1 MTAVRVPALDDPAMT
16 ARPPRGTLRRAVRLL
31 GLDTRRVLLAVLTGT
46 LALGC
51 AVALAAVSAWLI
63 ARASQMPPVLQ
74 LSIATVAVRAFG
86 IGRGVL
92 RYVDRLVSHDV
103 ALRGMTTL
111 RTTLYERLAGG
122 RSEAT
127 LRLRRGDLLARVGA
141 DVDAVGDVV
150 VRGLLPA
157 GVALVLGAGTVTA
170 MAFFWP
176 PAAAALAACLVLA
189 GAVAPL
195 LAARGARLSERQ
207 AVAARS
213 DASAAALTAL
223 DDAGPLLVAG
233 GLGRRLG
240 ELRDADRRLARAV
253 DAGAATSAIA
263 AGLGILATGLAA
275 TAALVTGIP
284 AVTSGAVTSGAL
296 APVELAVIVL
306 TPLAAFEATGMLPA
320 AAVSVQRSRAAA
332 ARILALLDAA
342 GAGEPD
348 AAPDGPADLST
359 GPARTP
365 APSSATGSAPETGPA
380 PSSTASP
387 AIASTAAAG
396 GTLRARGLA
405 CGWPGLP
412 PVLRGV
418 DLDLAPGRS
427 VAIVGP
433 SGAGKTTLL
442 LTLAGLLPPAG
453 GTLLLGG
460 ADPARLSPTA
470 RAGRVVLTTED
481 AHVFG
486 TTVLENL
493 RVARGD
499 VTPDEAAA
507 ALATAGLAGW
517 LAALPD
523 GLDTLL
529 GPDARTVSGGE
540 RRRLLLARALVAPA
554 PLLLVDEPA
563 EHLDPA
569 TADALVT
576 SLLTGPPTPAGGARG
591 VVVVTHR
598 LTPLAAADEVLWVE
612 SGRVA
617 ARGTHA
623 ELAAGLLDYR
633 DAVHREQ
640 VGADQRE
647 RQ

>member
-1 MTAVRVPALDDPAMT
+1 VTADPTRRPRTSDPDRRLQVPTRVERAPADDEG

-31 GLDTRRVLLAVLTGT
+31 GLDMRRVVLAVLTGT

-63 ARASQMPPVLQ
+63 TRASQMPPVLQ
-74 LSIATVAVRAFG
+74 LSIATVAVRTFG

-92 RYVDRLVSHDV
+92 RYADRLVSHDV
-103 ALRGMTTL
+103 ALRGMTNL
-111 RTTLYERLAGG
+111 RTTLYTRLAAG
-122 RSEAT
+122 RSDAT

-157 GVALVLGAGTVTA
+157 GVALLLGIGTVGA
-170 MAFFWP
+170 MAAFWP
-176 PAAAALAACLVLA
+176 PAAAALAVCLLVA
-189 GAVAPL
+189 GVGAPL
-195 LAARGARLSERQ
+195 LAARGARASERR
-207 AVAARS
+207 AVGARA
-213 DASAAALTAL
+213 DASAAALAAL

-233 GLGRRLG
+233 GLDRRVA

-253 DAGAATSAIA
+253 DSGATTGAIA

-284 AVTSGAVTSGAL
+284 AVTSGAL
-296 APVELAVIVL
+296 APVALAVIVL

-320 AAVSVQRSRAAA
+320 AAVSVQKSRAAA

-342 GAGEPD
+342 DEP
-348 AAPDGPADLST
+348 PVQV
-359 GPARTP
+359 
-365 APSSATGSAPETGPA
+365 PETHDADAGKL
-380 PSSTASP
+380 SSGETAG
-387 AIASTAAAG
+387 IV
-396 GTLRARGLA
+396 ARGLA
-405 CGWPGLP
+405 CGWHGLP
-412 PVLRGV
+412 PVLEGI
-418 DLDLAPGRS
+418 DLDVAPGRS

-442 LTLAGLLPPAG
+442 LTLAGLLAPAD
-453 GTLLLGG
+453 GTLTVDGVE
-460 ADPARLSPTA
+460 PARLSSA
-470 RAGRVVLTTED
+470 ERAGRVVVTTED

-499 VTPDEAAA
+499 VTPDEATA
-507 ALATAGLAGW
+507 ALGAAGLAGW

-523 GLDTLL
+523 GLDTML

-540 RRRLLLARALVAPA
+540 RRRLLLARALLAPA
-554 PLLLVDEPA
+554 RLLLVDEPA
-563 EHLDPA
+563 EHLDPD

-576 SLLTGPPTPAGGARG
+576 SLLDRDG

-612 SGRVA
+612 SGRIA

-623 ELAAGLLDYR
+623 ELAATVLGYGE
-633 DAVHREQ
+633 AVRRER
-640 VGADQRE
+640 VTAVQRE
-647 RQ
+647 RA